1 MENRMPESIY
11 VHNGKHFKEESEY
24 YESVVQN
31 GDVRSAVTLAAARF
45 FYRET
50 EKLQNRIKELE
61 NKKNE
66 F

>member
-1 MENRMPESIY
+1 MPKSIF
-11 VHNGKHFKEESEY
+11 VHNGRHFSKESEY

-31 GDVRSAVTLAAARF
+31 GDVRNAVTLAAARF